1 MTKILISTFKT
12 LRILG
17 GILVFSLIL
26 MVIILLCFDIN
37 YIEPFFEQIILY
49 PNTST
54 SNVTEFP
61 PGLPVFFILLIS
73 FVKGDGIIN
82 YLELK
87 EYRKRNKN
95 NH

>member
-17 GILVFSLIL
+17 GILGFSLIL

-49 PNTST
+49 PNTNP

-73 FVKGDGIIN
+73 FVKGDRIII
-82 YLELK
+82 YLKLK